1 MTTHQ
6 IICNEVLRH
15 LLTRWGIDS
24 PAEEGGEGSSYLCLY
39 RAVLGSIKYAVV
51 LHPTKPRE
59 LILISEI
66 PRTGRSSVSL
76 LLNHCFR

>member
-6 IICNEVLRH
+6 IICNEVLKH
-15 LLTRWGIDS
+15 LLTRWSIETS
-24 PAEEGGEGSSYLCLY
+24 AEKGGEGSSYLCLY
-39 RAVLGSIKYAVV
+39 WAALGSIKYAVV

-66 PRTGRSSVSL
+66 ACTGRSSVSL
-76 LLNHCFR
+76 LLSHCLR